1 MILKKITNIDNI
13 LGVLFSLG
21 ALIDESLGQH
31 DGNNYLSERNCSH
44 ARSLIV
50 LKWTVIGFLMKT
62 DYEDPID
69 SIDDVLKSNRQFMF
83 AADTTMKRY
92 VEDDPREKMQAL
104 AKRAKHYNMGTQV
117 GMRNIAI
124 E

>member
-1 MILKKITNIDNI
+1 
-13 LGVLFSLG
+13 
-21 ALIDESLGQH
+21 
-31 DGNNYLSERNCSH
+31 
-44 ARSLIV
+44 
-50 LKWTVIGFLMKT
+50 MKT

-83 AADTTMKRY
+83 AADTTMKHY

-117 GMRNIAI
+117 AMRNIAI